1 MTHTETINDQEVI
14 FETVAVAERFDH
26 STEYFMDGYTGDKL
40 THTAIGS
47 FAIGS
52 DDFEEIS
59 YIEEVEY
66 VDAHLNEIKQPM
78 GWNHRILAHEDGEEM
93 YFQIHEVYYDKEGN
107 PNGYTTN
114 GVSVGGD
121 TIKSITWTL
130 NKMKECRAKPV
141 LFAGDKFPNEYK
153 IEL

>member
-1 MTHTETINDQEVI
+1 
-14 FETVAVAERFDH
+14 
-26 STEYFMDGYTGDKL
+26 
-40 THTAIGS
+40 
-47 FAIGS
+47 
-52 DDFEEIS
+52 
-59 YIEEVEY
+59 
-66 VDAHLNEIKQPM
+66 M
-78 GWNHRILAHEDGEEM
+78 GWNHRILAHEDGELM
-93 YFQIHEVYYDKEGN
+93 YFQIHEVYYNKEGN

-153 IEL
+153 TE